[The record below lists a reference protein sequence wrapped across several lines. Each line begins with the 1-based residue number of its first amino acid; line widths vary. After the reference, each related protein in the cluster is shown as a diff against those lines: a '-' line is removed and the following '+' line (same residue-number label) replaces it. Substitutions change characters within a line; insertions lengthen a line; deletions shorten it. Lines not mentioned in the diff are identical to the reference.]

1 MKNPNPDDTAPNP
14 KPNNHHSADNGRL
27 RVEAPG
33 PASAA
38 GGGAAGGGVVEECSN
53 CGTKKGWVLHNVRY
67 RATLR
72 RLCTS
77 CVLRLHPASFCP
89 ICFLFQDH
97 SNSQNAPPP
106 NLVSCSK
113 CPSLSHSDC
122 LPPYA
127 AFSPSP
133 FLCPPCASA
142 NPKFSFFEL
151 DDRNKV
157 LDKRLA
163 AVLLCA
169 ASIAASSMSKAAA
182 ISRAEAERR
191 VREAASARKRAREAL
206 DRFVLLSSG
215 SSFQPG
221 PVVKAAAAAA
231 AHATEVSGSSN
242 GGKEPSK
249 NKTTTPVALTNK
261 AHHPNGGLHHKQEEK
276 AEEQKVKLELKE

>member
-1 MKNPNPDDTAPNP
+1 MKNPNSDDTAPNP
-14 KPNNHHSADNGRL
+14 NPNNHHNAANGRL
-27 RVEAPG
+27 SKVVVAPG
-33 PASAA
+33 SASAG
-38 GGGAAGGGVVEECSN
+38 GGGAAGGGVVVVEECSN

-97 SNSQNAPPP
+97 NHNNSQNAPPP

-151 DDRNKV
+151 DDRNRV

-169 ASIAASSMSKAAA
+169 ASIAASSMSKAVAN
-182 ISRAEAERR
+182 SRAEAERR
-191 VREAASARKRAREAL
+191 VREAALARKRAREAL
-206 DRFVLLSSG
+206 DRFVLISSV
-215 SSFQPG
+215 QPR
-221 PVVKAAAAAA
+221 P
-231 AHATEVSGSSN
+231 EVSGSSN

-249 NKTTTPVALTNK
+249 NKIALTNK
-261 AHHPNGGLHHKQEEK
+261 AHHSNGGLHHKQEEK
-276 AEEQKVKLELKE
+276 AEEQKVKLELKQ

>member
-1 MKNPNPDDTAPNP
+1 MKNPNSNDTAPNP
-14 KPNNHHSADNGRL
+14 KPNNHHNAANGRL
-27 RVEAPG
+27 IVVAPG
-33 PASAA
+33 SASAG
-38 GGGAAGGGVVEECSN
+38 GGGAAGGVVEACSN

-89 ICFLFQDH
+89 ICFLYQDH
-97 SNSQNAPPP
+97 NNNSQNAPPP

-169 ASIAASSMSKAAA
+169 ASIAASSMSKAVA

-191 VREAASARKRAREAL
+191 VREAALARKRAREAL
-206 DRFVLLSSG
+206 DRFVLLSSV
-215 SSFQPG
+215 QPR
-221 PVVKAAAAAA
+221 PV
-231 AHATEVSGSSN
+231 VSGSSN

-261 AHHPNGGLHHKQEEK
+261 AHHSNGGLDHKQEEK
-276 AEEQKVKLELKE
+276 GEEQKE